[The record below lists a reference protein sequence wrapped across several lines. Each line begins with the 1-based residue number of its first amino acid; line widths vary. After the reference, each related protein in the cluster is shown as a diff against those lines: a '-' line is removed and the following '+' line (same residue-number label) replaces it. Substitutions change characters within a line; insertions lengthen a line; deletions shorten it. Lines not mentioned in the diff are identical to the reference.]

1 MKAKEFYN
9 TAVYLRLSRDD
20 ISGSR
25 GNGDNLTAHDGKTES
40 SSIVSQRDMIIS
52 FIKKQDNM
60 GVYDIYADDGW
71 SGVDFDR
78 PGFTR
83 MMRDIEAGHVD
94 CVIVKDLSRLGR
106 DYIEVGR
113 LIQKTFPAFSVRFIA
128 LTDHFDSLTAD
139 YNEKSLVVPIK
150 NFVNDSYSRDIS
162 EKVRSHQKIKRENG
176 KFIGAFAVYGY
187 RKGTENRNKLIPDDY
202 AANIVKKI
210 FALKIEGYS
219 NLAIAKKLDE
229 AGILSPLEYKKL
241 QGIKLQTGFFTK
253 VKSGWSAVAVKRILT
268 NENYIGTLVQGK
280 EEKIN
285 YKVKKSV
292 VKPEKEWVRV
302 SDAHEAIVSEED
314 YRIVQ
319 ELLHTDTRAAAG
331 EKKAHVYSGLLFCG
345 DCMAPMMRRVSR
357 YNGKEKVSFVCS
369 TKNRGGVCTRHAIEE
384 EALEH
389 MVLTELQFQTALFMD
404 KAKVLTCLE
413 SMEVDFKE
421 VASFNIEIE
430 RLHKEQDKYMYLRSG
445 LYEDMKSSVI
455 TEEDFK
461 NFGRIYEERYQELQ
475 QSVCNQEETI
485 NKLLQSAASAGINL
499 ERMKASMQVNEL
511 DRRTLISFVKRILI
525 YEDKRV
531 YLEFRYKEM

>member
-1 MKAKEFYN
+1 M
-9 TAVYLRLSRDD
+9 
-20 ISGSR
+20 
-25 GNGDNLTAHDGKTES
+25 
-40 SSIVSQRDMIIS
+40 
-52 FIKKQDNM
+52 
-60 GVYDIYADDGW
+60 
-71 SGVDFDR
+71 
-78 PGFTR
+78 
-83 MMRDIEAGHVD
+83 
-94 CVIVKDLSRLGR
+94 
-106 DYIEVGR
+106 
-113 LIQKTFPAFSVRFIA
+113 
-128 LTDHFDSLTAD
+128 
-139 YNEKSLVVPIK
+139 PIK

-187 RKGTENRNKLIPDDY
+187 MKSKENRNRLIPDEY

-319 ELLHTDTRAAAG
+319 ELLQTDTRAAAG
-331 EKKAHVYSGLLFCG
+331 EKKAHIYSGLLFCG

-369 TKNRGGVCTRHAIEE
+369 TRNRGGVCTRHTIEE

-389 MVLTELQFQTALFMD
+389 LVLTELQFQTALFMD
-404 KAKVLTCLE
+404 KAKVLSCLE
-413 SMEVDFKE
+413 NMEVDFKE
-421 VASFNIEIE
+421 VVSFNKEIE
-430 RLHKEQDKYMYLRSG
+430 RLHKEQDKYMYLRSD
-445 LYEDMKSSVI
+445 LYEDMKSGII

-461 NFGRIYEERYQELQ
+461 NFSRIYEERYQELQ

-485 NKLLQSAASAGINL
+485 NKLFQSADSAGINP
-499 ERMKASMQVNEL
+499 ERLKASMQVNEL